1 MKVLLL
7 SNRVPFPPHGG
18 YSIVVYNTIK
28 ELLRLG
34 CEVSLFSL
42 NTSKHYV
49 FTSTLNEE
57 LLKKIKFY
65 KYGID
70 DKVKMKDAFFNL
82 FTRKSY
88 NVSRFYSEGCAH
100 MLKKVLE
107 ENDFDIVQF
116 EGLHVTP
123 YLETVKS
130 SSKAKIIYRSHNI
143 EFKLWKRLAL
153 KEGMTPKKL
162 YLNFLSKRLMEYETE
177 IVNHFDALF
186 AISRSDEHFFKS
198 IGCKTTLHSFPVALN
213 LKEYES
219 VISLTPHKSIGYIGS
234 MDWRPNV
241 EGLRWFL
248 DQVWPQIQKLPSGIK
263 FHLAG
268 KNMPVQFSQHHYSD
282 YILEGEVDNALEFIS
297 KQHVFIVPLFSGSG
311 MRVKI
316 IEAMALGK
324 CVIATSIAA
333 EGIKYQHDKNILI
346 ADRADD
352 FYKQILR
359 CFTDKTLIPRI
370 GKQAKLLVQHHHDI
384 EKESKKMLQTY
395 QKLCE
400 EQV

>member
-1 MKVLLL
+1 MRVLLL

-28 ELLRLG
+28 ELLRLN
-34 CEVSLFSL
+34 CEVTLFSL

-49 FTSTLNEE
+49 FTSTLNDEV
-57 LLKKIKFY
+57 LKKIKFY

-70 DKVKMKDAFFNL
+70 DKVKVKGAFLNL
-82 FTRKSY
+82 FTKQSY
-88 NVSRFYSEGCAH
+88 NISRFYSDGCAN
-100 MLKKVLE
+100 MLTKVLR
-107 ENDFDIVQF
+107 ENEFDIVQF
-116 EGLHVTP
+116 EGLQVTP
-123 YLETVKS
+123 YLETVKNNS
-130 SSKAKIIYRSHNI
+130 TAKIVYRSHNI
-143 EFKLWKRLAL
+143 ESKIWRRLAL

-162 YLNFLSKRLMEYETE
+162 YLNLLSKRLREYETNIINE
-177 IVNHFDALF
+177 FDTLF
-186 AISRSDEHFFKS
+186 TISHIDEHYFKS
-198 IGCKTTLHSFPVALN
+198 IGCKTSIHSFPVALK
-213 LKEYES
+213 LDEYNS
-219 VISLTPHKSIGYIGS
+219 AFSLTPHKSIGYIGS

-268 KNMPVQFSQHHYSD
+268 KNMPVQFSQQHYAN
-282 YILEGEVDNALEFIS
+282 YVMEGEVDSALEFIS

-346 ADRADD
+346 ADRADA

-359 CFTDKTLIPRI
+359 CFTDKTLISRI
-370 GKQAKLLVQHHHDI
+370 GKQAKLLVQQHHDI
-384 EKESKKMLQTY
+384 EKESQKMLRLY

-400 EQV
+400 KGA